1 MGVVWIL
8 SLASLV
14 LRDIQHVLIFASIV
28 LLIVTP
34 IAYTV
39 DMAPGPMK
47 LVVYANPLSYF
58 LIALHDTV
66 VFGRLPSP
74 EIACA
79 VVLLGS
85 LSVGTGYWI
94 FQKAKQVFFD
104 YA

>member
-1 MGVVWIL
+1 MGVVWVL

-14 LRDIQHVLIFASIV
+14 IRDIQHILIFASIV
-28 LLIVTP
+28 LLIITP

-58 LIALHDTV
+58 LMALHDAV
-66 VFGRLPSP
+66 VFGRVPSF
-74 EIACA
+74 EIMCA
-79 VVLLGS
+79 VVLLGLIS
-85 LSVGTGYWI
+85 MGGGYWV